1 MKRALGILQITLSI
15 SGMIMCGTV
24 TYAAIN
30 MVNGQYRFE
39 IGVTNQGVL
48 IKSDIDKRECRIE
61 ETNTQALRGK
71 GSENKWL
78 N

>member
-1 MKRALGILQITLSI
+1 MKRELGILQITLSL
-15 SGMIMCGTV
+15 SGIIMCATV

-30 MVNGQYRFE
+30 MVNGQYRVE
-39 IGVTNQGVL
+39 IGVTNQGLL

-61 ETNTQALRGK
+61 ETNIQALQRK
-71 GSENKWL
+71 DSENKRL